1 MPYVDTN
8 PVLDVLFDPTTINP
22 PSLNRTAMYE
32 GTGRRFNASGVLYR
46 WLTEQ
51 SEDTGRVAYS
61 VREIGASEPWLDETL
76 NKIADF
82 RVASDNWDG
91 AGSAAPIEE
100 LFPAAEKVAEQ
111 FSQMP
116 VSWRPTLNFDPDG
129 QPNFAAYNDDIY
141 LTVTIEAEDKI
152 SWYAVI
158 NGEEM
163 YQDDIA
169 LSDFD
174 PALFTKAA
182 EVA

>member
-8 PVLDVLFDPTTINP
+8 PVLDVFDPTTINP
-22 PSLNRTAMYE
+22 PSLNRSALYE
-32 GTGRRFNASGVLYR
+32 GTSRRFSASGIFYR

-51 SEDTGRVAYS
+51 NDDGRIAYS
-61 VREIGASEPWLDETL
+61 IREIGASEPWLDETL

-82 RVASDNWDG
+82 RGASDNWDG
-91 AGSAAPIEE
+91 EGSLAPVEL

-111 FSQMP
+111 FSQLP

-129 QPNFAAYNDDIY
+129 QPNFAAYNDDVY
-141 LTVTIEAEDKI
+141 LTVTIEGEDKL

-158 NGEEM
+158 NGHEV

-169 LSDFD
+169 LTDFN
-174 PALFTKAA
+174 PVIFTRAPEIA
-182 EVA
+182 